1 MSSILMS
8 RRLSSKLSNLSPSCV
23 CSHFISQKTQNP
35 VFRLFRHYS
44 SSPFSQEQNP
54 FNPNEHFVR
63 SSLSFT
69 SPTKN
74 LILQVQNP
82 FNPNEHFVRSSL
94 SFTSPTK
101 NHDFALSAVEKSRFF
116 STFTREKSPIPG
128 LKNKEMTL
136 TKPLSSSIDTQ
147 LTHQKPRCFSS
158 SDSPSDP
165 EKSHNANK
173 IPKFKHQERE
183 EPIAGRDPNEN
194 REVGAMLMKKLHG
207 LMKIGGLLGL
217 VSIGLAASI
226 DYITK
231 GTIPIKEVFDSC
243 GLIITGTIWL
253 MQLCKSAE
261 KRGTPDFFMGVLWEL
276 KSLILLLQL
285 TYLLWGFL
293 LVLILGGLMVLP
305 LGMDALE

>member
-1 MSSILMS
+1 MSSILIS
-8 RRLSSKLSNLSPSCV
+8 RAFSSKLSNLSPSCV

-63 SSLSFT
+63 SC
-69 SPTKN
+69 
-74 LILQVQNP
+74 
-82 FNPNEHFVRSSL
+82 L

-226 DYITK
+226 YYITK

-261 KRGTPDFFMGVLWEL
+261 KRGTPDFFMVVHWQL
-276 KSLILLLQL
+276 KALILLLQL

-293 LVLILGGLMVLP
+293 LVVILGRLMVLP